1 MSDLQSSKRK
11 TDLTGG
17 AESRFV
23 PHPLLKSGHM
33 MTILPALIPRSFKRF
48 RKSALRRIFQVEE
61 HTGIL
66 AFCHF
71 HDKAKERFT
80 AILLHGLEGSS
91 ESTTMLGIAEKAFN
105 NGMNVIR
112 LNMRNC
118 GGSMHLTPTLYNA
131 GLSSDVVAVCRELVE
146 RDGFKHLLL
155 AGYSL
160 GGNIVLNA
168 SVHGSCMEAIK
179 AVVAVSPSV
188 DLHLCIDAIE
198 RAENRVY
205 HHWFLRTLKQKIVM
219 KAAAHPQLYDL
230 SKLHTVR
237 SIREFDSLYTAPSGG
252 YGTADNYYS
261 MASAYRVF
269 PQISVPA
276 LIIAAKDDPIVPFE
290 SFHIDRLSN
299 EKVQLLATAHGG
311 HGGFLQSKRESRPW
325 FDEHW
330 AENRVVQFFEEVIS
344 KNGGLCERE

>member
-1 MSDLQSSKRK
+1 
-11 TDLTGG
+11 
-17 AESRFV
+17 
-23 PHPLLKSGHM
+23 M
-33 MTILPALIPRSFKRF
+33 MTIWPTLIPRSFKKF
-48 RKSALRRIFQVEE
+48 RKKAVQRIFQVEE
-61 HTGIL
+61 HTGLL
-66 AFCHF
+66 AYCHF
-71 HDKAKERFT
+71 HDKAREKFT

-91 ESTTMLGIAEKAFN
+91 DSTTMLGIAEKAFN

-146 RDGFKHLLL
+146 RDRFNHLLL

-168 SVHGSCMEAIK
+168 SVEGQFLSAIK

-205 HHWFLRTLKQKIVM
+205 HHWFLRTLKQKIAM
-219 KAAAHPQLYDL
+219 KAVAHPELYDL
-230 SKLHTVR
+230 SLLHTVR
-237 SIREFDSLYTAPSGG
+237 SIRDFDSLYTAPSGG

-261 MASAYRVF
+261 TASAYKAF

-290 SFHIDRLSN
+290 SFHVDRFGNDKL
-299 EKVQLLATAHGG
+299 QLLATAHGG
-311 HGGFLQSKRESRPW
+311 HGGFLQSKKEARPW

-344 KNGGLCERE
+344 KHQESGRHP